1 MLLTLIRHGQS
12 TFNLENRFTGIQDV
26 ELTDLG
32 REEALQAGK
41 KIKAYKFDV
50 AFTSVLKRADESLQI
65 ILQEINQEVIPIFR
79 NAALNERSYGAL
91 QGLNKA
97 ETAAKYGDAQVL
109 IWRRSFDVRPPDGE
123 SLEDAFNRV
132 IPYYK
137 KEIEPLL
144 LAGKNVLIVA
154 HGNSLRALIMYLEN
168 ISKEAILKVEVP
180 TGIPR
185 LYNFDSKMKLIEVHN
200 L

>member
-1 MLLTLIRHGQS
+1 M
-12 TFNLENRFTGIQDV
+12 
-26 ELTDLG
+26 
-32 REEALQAGK
+32 K
-41 KIKAYKFDV
+41 
-50 AFTSVLKRADESLQI
+50 
-65 ILQEINQEVIPIFR
+65 EISQEVIPIFR

-123 SLEDAFNRV
+123 SLEDTFNRV

-137 KEIEPLL
+137 KEIKPMLL
-144 LAGKNVLIVA
+144 EGKNVLIVA

-185 LYNFDSKMKLIEVHN
+185 LYNFDSKLKLIEVHN